1 MSFHDGSTSNSD
13 PSTTQSSQPL
23 IPMSSVNRE
32 TIYLTWDHYRKTPEL
47 GIGCKK
53 TKLVCLYCAKVFA
66 SGGINWFSSI

>member
-23 IPMSSVNRE
+23 IPMSSVSRGR
-32 TIYLTWDHYRKTPEL
+32 IYLAWDHYRKTPEL
-47 GIGCKK
+47 GIGYKK

-66 SGGINWFSSI
+66 SGCINWFSSI